1 MSCRFMTMSG
11 FNYASY
17 TLPDRELGPRIGKG
31 LTTSRIRDLVKK
43 HKQQN
48 KHNQTEKTF
57 VKVDFV
63 GYALGTTK
71 EDTSCNNPFFPSLKG
86 AAPF

>member
-11 FNYASY
+11 FNYARD
-17 TLPDRELGPRIGKG
+17 TLPDRELGPRLGKG
-31 LTTSRIRDLVKK
+31 LTTSRIRHLVKK

-57 VKVDFV
+57 VEVDFV
-63 GYALGTTK
+63 GYALEK
-71 EDTSCNNPFFPSLKG
+71 INEDRSCNNPFFPSLRG